1 MIRAF
6 YTIKYFFLSQKNW
19 LKNCFK
25 YKKALEETCE
35 YDYAGTL
42 LYMRE
47 HLKSISYAMKTG
59 AFLQEEEETR
69 LVKEYDM
76 DRVVALITHMME
88 DDFADRCGYDNDFV
102 VRLIPSEDEDYVQ
115 SESTITEAQRENNT
129 EALEK
134 AMKLEEEE
142 WKEFIKTLKKM
153 RGWWI

>member
-1 MIRAF
+1 
-6 YTIKYFFLSQKNW
+6 
-19 LKNCFK
+19 
-25 YKKALEETCE
+25 
-35 YDYAGTL
+35 
-42 LYMRE
+42 MRE
-47 HLKSISYAMKTG
+47 HFKSISYAMKTG

-88 DDFADRCGYDNDFV
+88 DDFADRCGYDNDFI
-102 VRLIPSEDEDYVQ
+102 VRFIPSDDEDYVQ
-115 SESTITEAQRENNT
+115 SESNITDAQRENNT

-142 WKEFIKTLKKM
+142 WKEFIKTLNKM